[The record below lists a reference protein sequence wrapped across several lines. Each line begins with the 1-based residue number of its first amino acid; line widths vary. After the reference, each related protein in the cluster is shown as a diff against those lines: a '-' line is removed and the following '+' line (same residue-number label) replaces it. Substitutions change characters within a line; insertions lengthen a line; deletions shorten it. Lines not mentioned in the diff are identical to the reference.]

1 MLFPKSMLKIID
13 TNYLIRYLMQDD
25 FEKAVQAKSIIDE
38 GAYILPESLVELVYA
53 LKNGYKIN
61 RKEICFGILG
71 LLQDVEMVD
80 KHIYE
85 NALRLYRDSELD
97 FVDCVL
103 VTRHKMLNDKIYTF
117 DKELEKVLKG

>member
-1 MLFPKSMLKIID
+1 MLKIID
-13 TNYLIRYLMQDD
+13 TNYIIRYLMQDD

-61 RKEICFGILG
+61 RNEICFGILD

-85 NALRLYRDSELD
+85 NASRLYRDSELD

-103 VTRHKMLNDKIYTF
+103 LTRHKMLNDRIYTF
-117 DKELEKVLKG
+117 DEELEKELKG